1 MRIIRTTIVAIALFF
16 SIGVVAQERIPVQA
30 NDPLVLALLEYSSHT
45 SSLKADFVQEKHLKM
60 LATPVI
66 SEGVIRFEKPGKLR
80 WQVDTPEASVAV
92 VDGKTVKISQAGK
105 EQPVTAVDRQT
116 YGAISD
122 LIEGI
127 VSGKLMNGQGM
138 KTQFFKTTKGVLI
151 ELVPN
156 DPKMAKRL
164 AQVQLLFNT
173 ADHTLREMRMQQPNG
188 DYTLTKFNK
197 ASFGEKHPVGAFNL
211 P

>member
-1 MRIIRTTIVAIALFF
+1 MKIQPIILAIGLFF
-16 SIGVVAQERIPVQA
+16 ATGVAAQERAPLERT
-30 NDPLVLALLEYSSHT
+30 DPLVKALLEHSSRT
-45 SSLKADFVQEKHLKM
+45 NSLKADFSQAKHLKM

-66 SEGVIRFEKPGKLR
+66 SGGIIRFAKPGKLR

-92 VDGKTVKISQAGK
+92 VDGKTVKISQKGK

-127 VSGKLMNGQGM
+127 VSGKLMNGQNM

-156 DPKMAKRL
+156 DPKMAKHL
-164 AQVQLLFNT
+164 AQVQLTFNT

-188 DYTLTKFNK
+188 DFTLTTFTK
-197 ASFGEKHPVGAFNL
+197 ASFGVDHPVGAFNL

>member
-1 MRIIRTTIVAIALFF
+1 MNIQPITLAMGLFF
-16 SIGVVAQERIPVQA
+16 ATGLIAQERTPLERT
-30 NDPLVLALLEYSSHT
+30 DPLVQALLEHSSRT
-45 SSLKADFVQEKHLKM
+45 NSLIANFSQEKHLKM

-92 VDGKTVKISQAGK
+92 VDGKSVKMSQEGK
-105 EQPVTAVDRQT
+105 EQPVNAIDRQT

-127 VSGKLMNGQGM
+127 VSGKLMNGQSM
-138 KTQFFKTTKGVLI
+138 KTQFFKTAKGVLI
-151 ELVPN
+151 DLVPN
-156 DPKMAKRL
+156 DPKMAKHL
-164 AQVQLLFNT
+164 AQVQLTFNT
-173 ADHTLREMRMQQPNG
+173 ADHTLRELRMQQPNG
-188 DYTLTKFNK
+188 DFTLTMFTK
-197 ASFGEKHPVGAFNL
+197 ASFGVAHPVGAFNL

>member
-1 MRIIRTTIVAIALFF
+1 MKIQLIILTIGLLFAT
-16 SIGVVAQERIPVQA
+16 GLVAQERTPLERTDPMVQA
-30 NDPLVLALLEYSSHT
+30 LLAHSSKT
-45 SSLKADFVQEKHLKM
+45 NSLIANFSQEKHLKM
-60 LATPVI
+60 LATPVV
-66 SEGVIRFEKPGKLR
+66 SEGMIRFEKPGKLR

-92 VDGKTVKISQAGK
+92 VDGKMVKISQGGK

-122 LIEGI
+122 LIQGI
-127 VSGKLMNGQGM
+127 VSGKLMNGQSM
-138 KTQFFKTTKGVLI
+138 QTQFFKTAKGVLI

-164 AQVQLLFNT
+164 AQVRLVFNT
-173 ADHTLREMRMQQPNG
+173 TDHTLREMRMQQPNG
-188 DYTLTKFNK
+188 DYTLTTFTK
-197 ASFGEKHPVGAFNL
+197 AAFDVEHPVGAFNL